1 MAAHNRLKLE
11 GQRFMRLVVTGSA
24 GNHSNGESLW
34 ECQCDCGNT
43 TTTTGNRLTSGN
55 TKSCGCY
62 HKIRTRS
69 LFKKPLEF
77 TGAGKV
83 LSSYRKRAR
92 ESGRVFELDRD
103 YFTDLIQHNCY
114 YCGAVPGNRWKVH
127 ETEFIYQGVDR
138 IDNAEGYTLDNCVP
152 CCMICNKMKK
162 AMSSKEFLDHIG
174 RIHENC
180 NVIE

>member
-69 LFKKPLEF
+69 LFKKPPEE
-77 TGAGKV
+77 TG
-83 LSSYRKRAR
+83 L
-92 ESGRVFELDRD
+92 GRVFSTYKKSAREKGRDFELTKDQFG
-103 YFTDLIQHNCY
+103 YLILEHCS
-114 YCGAVPGNRWKVH
+114 YCGSVPVNKRNVH
-127 ETEFIYQGVDR
+127 GHDFFYQGIDRVDN
-138 IDNAEGYTLDNCVP
+138 DKGYTLENCVP

-162 AMSSKEFLDHIG
+162 AMSREEFLDHIG